1 MQYYFIVACAF
12 CALLNISCNNNGMKD
27 KVVGKT
33 IIKSNETIKPFGY
46 DFTSIL
52 NSSFG
57 EVEKKLNY
65 KTQVDTEVAII
76 FIDTKKDLIKKE
88 YKTKRIDNVTIS
100 YGPIEDTLLYKTYLS
115 IKPNAI
121 ILYGT
126 LSIKENEKTKN
137 IILSE
142 LQNIMPKQSQSNA
155 VIEKISEVFIKG
167 HYDKNA
173 VYVIDF
179 EIKDYPIAEFA
190 IGYLINDQIFYKY
203 TFSKVA
209 NIYP

>member
-1 MQYYFIVACAF
+1 M
-12 CALLNISCNNNGMKD
+12 
-27 KVVGKT
+27 VGKV
-33 IIKSNETIKPFGY
+33 IIKPSVTIKPFGY
-46 DFTSIL
+46 EFSSIL

-57 EVEKKLNY
+57 EIEKKINH

-88 YKTKRIDNVTIS
+88 YKTNSIDNVTIS

-115 IKPNAI
+115 IKPNTI

-142 LQNIMPKQSQSNA
+142 LQNIMPKQEQSNA

-173 VYVIDF
+173 VFIIDF
-179 EIKDYPIAEFA
+179 EIKDYPTAEFA

-203 TFSKVA
+203 TFSKTA